1 MNITTKINNS
11 MNMLPKINNSMS
23 MLPKINNSMNMLPKI
38 NNSMVPINDSM
49 DSVNASMNTVVTNND
64 SMPSMIELTT
74 SMGTLSPIVN
84 DFTWE
89 AVDTPYTSK
98 EKGALELFTEE
109 LSATYLTTIITLIHQ
124 KGSCF
129 GIDCFKCPLSV
140 GYICSQSTPI
150 DYTYKLSVQWLIDTY
165 GEKETKELIM
175 EILI

>member
-1 MNITTKINNS
+1 MGINKNKTKIARKKTQKNGN
-11 MNMLPKINNSMS
+11 I
-23 MLPKINNSMNMLPKI
+23 LPKINNSMNILPKI

-89 AVDTPYTSK
+89 AVDTSK
-98 EKGALELFTEE
+98 EKGALELSTEE

-150 DYTYKLSVQWLIDTY
+150 DYT
-165 GEKETKELIM
+165 
-175 EILI
+175 